1 MNALDSML
9 GLNDGN
15 FDLLDENFSF
25 TSLKATPLAA
35 FNTNNDKVGNN
46 FLMIYILILNIR

>member
-35 FNTNNDKVGNN
+35 FNTNNDKVRNKTSYDIC
-46 FLMIYILILNIR
+46 IYTYT

>member
-35 FNTNNDKVGNN
+35 FNTNNDKVGNK
-46 FLMIYILILNIR
+46 FSCDIYTNT